1 MNSNVCTTVEMMF
14 KFRASFSKTF
24 LREKKCLCTK
34 MIIVEAILFGIFSLL
49 FYCLIQKRD
58 MGGREE

>member
-1 MNSNVCTTVEMMF
+1 MMF

-24 LREKKCLCTK
+24 LRGKKTCLCTK

-49 FYCLIQKRD
+49 FHCLIQKRD